1 MDDHFDPEDI
11 EKLFGRPRKASRASA
26 NDRRTAERKAFVSPN
41 DGRRL
46 KGRGPTV
53 QWNVTI
59 LAETKEQ
66 IARLARAHGL
76 SYVEIAERAVALL
89 AKELEGPG
97 N

>member
-1 MDDHFDPEDI
+1 MDNHFDPEDI

-26 NDRRTAERKAFVSPN
+26 SDRRTAERKSFVSPN

-46 KGRGPTV
+46 RARGPTV

-59 LAETKEQ
+59 RAETKEE
-66 IARLARAHGL
+66 ISRLARVYGL

-89 AKELEGPG
+89 AKELERGAD
-97 N
+97 